1 MRQLYDEMCT
11 WLSQHPISTGGCL
24 AIVLTAIRIRLS
36 EDRNSMTASTV
47 LLEGLSCGLLSMA
60 FSYTAIN
67 VCGLDS
73 SIGVFCGATAGFIGV
88 DRLKAL
94 FIRILD
100 AYLSRSLQKSSGDV
114 PAVYNTRKDDGDDED
129 EL

>member
-1 MRQLYDEMCT
+1 MRPLYDEICS
-11 WLSQHPISTGGCL
+11 WLAQHPISTGGGL
-24 AIVLTAIRIRLS
+24 AIALTAIRIRLS

-94 FIRILD
+94 LIRVLD
-100 AYLSRSLQKSSGDV
+100 AYLSRGIQKSSGDA
-114 PAVYNTRKDDGDDED
+114 PAVYNTRKDDDDED
-129 EL
+129 GL